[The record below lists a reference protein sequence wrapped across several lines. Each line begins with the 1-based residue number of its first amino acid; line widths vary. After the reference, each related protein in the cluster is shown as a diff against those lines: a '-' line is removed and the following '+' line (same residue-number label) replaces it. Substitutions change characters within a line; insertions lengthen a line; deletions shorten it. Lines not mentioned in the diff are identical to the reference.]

1 VPPKEQAVKVEQL
14 FVETLIDIRQKIN
27 SNPTE
32 YHLLKVSSLLRQ
44 ILLENLLEDA
54 SAATSLEVKFRVVK
68 PKPYQP
74 SAKLDESWAAM
85 HAVHPEADRVNIGVG
100 MRGGLMSGEPSEPGD
115 QVLELTRKDFL
126 AHPIGFTLQDVQY
139 SVESVLRVAAN
150 SLGGTHNDGEPNR
163 NKDAEQLRQYMESG
177 GATWFGRSMPSAF
190 VFEIACCTLRACEPL
205 ANELARLC
213 LYSPAV
219 SEWAWDGNGNATSA
233 GLSATSAGTA
243 IYVEVHPIPS

>member
-1 VPPKEQAVKVEQL
+1 MQVEQL
-14 FVETLIDIRQKIN
+14 FVETLIDIRQKLDN
-27 SNPTE
+27 NPTE

-54 SAATSLEVKFRVVK
+54 STATSMEAKFRVVK
-68 PKPYQP
+68 PKPYQL

-85 HAVHPEADRVNIGVG
+85 HAVHPEAKRVNVGVG

-163 NKDAEQLRQYMESG
+163 NPAAEQLRQYMESG
-177 GATWFGRSMPSAF
+177 GTIWFGRSMPSAF

-205 ANELARLC
+205 ANELARLG
-213 LYSPAV
+213 LYSSAV
-219 SEWAWDGNGNATSA
+219 SEWALDGTGNGRTADLNATFS
-233 GLSATSAGTA
+233 GMSSGTNFF
-243 IYVEVHPIPS
+243 VEVHPVP

>member
-1 VPPKEQAVKVEQL
+1 MKVQQL
-14 FVETLIDIRQKIN
+14 FVETLIDIRQKIT

-54 SAATSLEVKFRVVK
+54 SAATSLEAKFRVVK
-68 PKPYQP
+68 PKPYEP

-85 HAVHPEADRVNIGVG
+85 HAVHPEVERVNIGVG
-100 MRGGLMSGEPSEPGD
+100 IRGGLMSGEPSEPGD

-126 AHPIGFTLQDVQY
+126 AHPIGFTLNDVQY

-150 SLGGTHNDGEPNR
+150 SLGGTHNDGKPNR
-163 NKDAEQLRQYMESG
+163 NKEAEILRKHMESG
-177 GATWFGRSMPSAF
+177 ENTWFGRSMPSAF

-205 ANELARLC
+205 ANELARLG
-213 LYSPAV
+213 LYSTAV
-219 SEWAWDGNGNATSA
+219 SEWAWDANGNATSA
-233 GLSATSAGTA
+233 GLSATSAGTSM
-243 IYVEVHPIPS
+243 YVEVHPVP

>member
-1 VPPKEQAVKVEQL
+1 MKVEQL
-14 FVETLIDIRQKIN
+14 FVETLIDIRQKLS

-54 SAATSLEVKFRVVK
+54 STATSMEAKFRVVK

-85 HAVHPEADRVNIGVG
+85 RAVHPEAERVNIGAGV
-100 MRGGLMSGEPSEPGD
+100 RGGLMSGEPSDPGD
-115 QVLELTRKDFL
+115 QVLELARTDFL
-126 AHPIGFTLQDVQY
+126 AHPIGLTLNDVQY

-163 NKDAEQLRQYMESG
+163 NKAAEQLRQYMESG
-177 GATWFGRSMPSAF
+177 GAQWFGRSMPSAF
-190 VFEIACCTLRACEPL
+190 VFEIASCTLRACQPL
-205 ANELARLC
+205 ADELARLG

-219 SEWAWDGNGNATSA
+219 SEWALDGNGNGTAP
-233 GLSATSAGTA
+233 GLDAIFGGMSAGTNFF
-243 IYVEVHPIPS
+243 VEVHPVP

>member
-1 VPPKEQAVKVEQL
+1 
-14 FVETLIDIRQKIN
+14 
-27 SNPTE
+27 
-32 YHLLKVSSLLRQ
+32 
-44 ILLENLLEDA
+44 
-54 SAATSLEVKFRVVK
+54 
-68 PKPYQP
+68 
-74 SAKLDESWAAM
+74 M
-85 HAVHPEADRVNIGVG
+85 HAVHPEAKRVNIGVG

-115 QVLELTRKDFL
+115 QVLELRRKDFL

-205 ANELARLC
+205 ANELARLG

-233 GLSATSAGTA
+233 GLSATSTGTA
-243 IYVEVHPIPS
+243 IYVEVHPIP